1 VSFANQPSPNE
12 VGVAVIGAGYW
23 GPNLVRNFLACDDT
37 WLWAVCD
44 LDLDRARKV
53 VGKRTSVHTTT
64 DLQEILDDPRIEAV
78 AIATPAA
85 THLPIALAAIEAGK
99 HILVEKPLALSAADA
114 RTIAEAADAAGLV
127 AMCDHTFCYTAAVNR
142 IRSEIA
148 DGNLGRI
155 QYVDSVRINLGLV
168 QPDIDVFWD
177 LLPHDL
183 SILDSVLPGGHHPA
197 RRLGP
202 GRRPHRR
209 RQVVRGLRVDPP
221 ARRRHR
227 PHPRVS
233 WLSPVKIRNVVF
245 GGSLRHLVWNDTDPT
260 QRIATYER
268 GVDIARIDDDD
279 EQRNLMFQYR
289 IGDMRAPALTDTE
302 ALLSLVRDFA
312 DCIRNGARP
321 APTAGRACA
330 SSSCSKRS
338 ISRSPNTARSFRS
351 TSAHDATP
359 QLRCSRER
367 RASPRRR
374 RLRHRDRQRRL
385 RNRDRQRRLRN
396 RDRQR
401 RLRNRDRQR

>member
-1 VSFANQPSPNE
+1 MSEPWSPHPTDGE

-23 GPNLVRNFLACDDT
+23 GPNLVRNLLACDHT

-44 LDLDRARKV
+44 LDLERARKV
-53 VGKRTSVHTTT
+53 VGKRTSVHATA
-64 DLQEILDDPRIEAV
+64 DLDEVLGDPRIEAV

-142 IRSEIA
+142 IRTEIA
-148 DGNLGRI
+148 EGNLGRI

-183 SILDSVLPGGHHPA
+183 SILDSVLPAGTTPVA
-197 RRLGP
+197 VSALG
-202 GRRPHRR
+202 
-209 RQVVRGLRVDPP
+209 VDPIGAGKACVGYASILLP
-221 ARRRHR
+221 DGAIAHV
-227 PHPRVS
+227 HVS

-279 EQRNLMFQYR
+279 EQRALMFQYR
-289 IGDMRAPALTDTE
+289 IGDMRAPALNDHE
-302 ALLSLVRDFA
+302 ALLALVTDFA
-312 DCIRNGARP
+312 TCIRHGGTPRTDSWQGVRVLELLEAVDRSQAQRGALVEL
-321 APTAGRACA
+321 A
-330 SSSCSKRS
+330 
-338 ISRSPNTARSFRS
+338 
-351 TSAHDATP
+351 
-359 QLRCSRER
+359 
-367 RASPRRR
+367 
-374 RLRHRDRQRRL
+374 
-385 RNRDRQRRLRN
+385 
-396 RDRQR
+396 
-401 RLRNRDRQR
+401 